1 MQEEIWW
8 SGRCHEMLEAREDSQ
23 LWEFMG
29 QAPPALY
36 MECIN
41 SLFKKS
47 QAETSTGS
55 ASAEEVDVNATA
67 AASTSS
73 PPGEAVDVELELSTM
88 NSQEI
93 QAVKII
99 SENSW
104 HLWQAGVL
112 SLRTVDGQ
120 KVENQHCETVCV
132 LREFLANE

>member
-1 MQEEIWW
+1 MQQQQHQP
-8 SGRCHEMLEAREDSQ
+8 S
-23 LWEFMG
+23 
-29 QAPPALY
+29 
-36 MECIN
+36 
-41 SLFKKS
+41 
-47 QAETSTGS
+47 ST
-55 ASAEEVDVNATA
+55 
-67 AASTSS
+67 
-73 PPGEAVDVELELSTM
+73 PGEVVDVELELSTM

-132 LREFLANE
+132 LREFWRMSESQQKALLSEGVTRHVWERCPRAGHSVFFMTRAWENWQNDWLCEELFLH